1 MKNLINY
8 YYNLIIKEFRKIED
22 YYIFDIDNKKY
33 CFVPFYGN
41 LNKLYQ
47 IYLLLRKNNKYCHEI
62 IINKDKSII
71 TFYDNIPY
79 ILLKKNV
86 NLTNLVTLEEIF
98 SYDIIVYEKLELNWK
113 ELWEEKIDYY
123 EYQMNQ
129 LGFKYKI
136 LKESF
141 SYYVGLSES
150 AISLLNYINKKNIKF
165 SICHKRVNYKENMDD
180 FLNPLNII
188 VDNRTRDI
196 AEFFKVN
203 YINNNIDVE
212 KVLNYLNILDLDYNE
227 SLLLMARLM
236 YPSYYFDVYDK
247 VIQEK
252 ISEEKVN
259 FYIKKNVYYETF
271 LNKIYV
277 YLKGRYKIPEV
288 EWLETKIY

>member
-1 MKNLINY
+1 
-8 YYNLIIKEFRKIED
+8 
-22 YYIFDIDNKKY
+22 
-33 CFVPFYGN
+33 
-41 LNKLYQ
+41 
-47 IYLLLRKNNKYCHEI
+47 
-62 IINKDKSII
+62 
-71 TFYDNIPY
+71 
-79 ILLKKNV
+79 LLKKNV

-98 SYDIIVYEKLELNWK
+98 SYDIIVYEEMELNWK

-141 SYYVGLSES
+141 SYYVGLSEC
-150 AISLLNYINKKNIKF
+150 AINLLNYVNKKNIKF
-165 SICHKRVNYKENMDD
+165 SICHKRINYKENMDD

-188 VDNRTRDI
+188 IDNRTRDM

-203 YINNNIDVE
+203 YINDNIDTE
-212 KVLNYLNILDLDYNE
+212 NVLNYLNILDLDYNE
-227 SLLLMARLM
+227 CLLLLARLI

-252 ISEEKVN
+252 ISEERID

-271 LNKIYV
+271 LNKIYL
-277 YLKGRYKIPEV
+277 YLKERYKIPEV
-288 EWLETKIY
+288 EWLETKLY